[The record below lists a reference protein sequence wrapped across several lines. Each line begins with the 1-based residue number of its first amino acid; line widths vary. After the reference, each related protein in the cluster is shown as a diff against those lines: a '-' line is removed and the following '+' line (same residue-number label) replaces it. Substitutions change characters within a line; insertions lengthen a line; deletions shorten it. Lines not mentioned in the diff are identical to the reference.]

1 MTMDLKEIDV
11 DNDDIDVQ
19 DIDIYN
25 DYDQLG

>member
-1 MTMDLKEIDV
+1 MTMDLKENDV